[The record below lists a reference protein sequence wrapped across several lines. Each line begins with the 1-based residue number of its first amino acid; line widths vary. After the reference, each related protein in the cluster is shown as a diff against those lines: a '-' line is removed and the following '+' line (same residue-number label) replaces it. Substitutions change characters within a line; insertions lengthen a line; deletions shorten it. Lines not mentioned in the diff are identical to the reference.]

1 MFHIHKAKMK
11 KKQFNATQIFELL
24 FKRYPDLLRCEEDI
38 MSSYKMLKQ
47 AYGENN
53 KLLVAGNGGSASDS
67 EHIVGELMKS
77 FLFNRRIEE
86 KYEKRLFDLYGEA
99 GKEISQKLEGSL
111 CSIPLTSMPALSTA
125 FLNDVDPTLTF
136 AQMLYG
142 YGVEGDVFLGISTS
156 GNSKNIINALM
167 VAKAKNIKTIGLTG
181 KSGGKMKDLC
191 DITICVPED
200 ETFMIQELHLPI
212 YHALCA
218 MLEADFFT
226 EK

>member
-1 MFHIHKAKMK
+1 MK
-11 KKQFNATQIFELL
+11 KKQYNASEILEILM
-24 FKRYPDLLRCEEDI
+24 KRYPELSICKEAI
-38 MSSYKMLKQ
+38 ISSYKMLKQ
-47 AYGENN
+47 AYAEKN

-77 FLFNRRIEE
+77 FLFNRKIEE
-86 KYEKRLFDLYGEA
+86 KYEKRLSDLYGEV
-99 GKEISQKLEGSL
+99 GKEISQKLEGTL

-125 FLNDVDPTLTF
+125 FLNDVDPTFTF

-156 GNSKNIINALM
+156 GNSQNIINALM
-167 VAKAKNIKTIGLTG
+167 VARAKNIKTIGLTG
-181 KSGGKMKDLC
+181 KTGGKMKNLC